1 VTLDDLAEILEAAAS
16 KAREL
21 AAQDR
26 ANRSQW
32 IDQAGSPLGPRR
44 HHTAVRRRL
53 AKGLGGA
60 AKVGRK
66 SLLSPDALAEE
77 LSGLTTGA
85 PKAGATPPDDGPA
98 ALARSLGITGYRAK

>member
-44 HHTAVRRRL
+44 HHKAVKTRV
-53 AKGLGGA
+53 AKGRPGA
-60 AKVGRK
+60 AIVGRR
-66 SLLSPDALAEE
+66 SLLSPEALQEE
-77 LSGLTTGA
+77 LQSLTTGA
-85 PKAGATPPDDGPA
+85 RKQSPSPTPLA
-98 ALARSLGITGYRAK
+98 APEAWAQRLGLSDR